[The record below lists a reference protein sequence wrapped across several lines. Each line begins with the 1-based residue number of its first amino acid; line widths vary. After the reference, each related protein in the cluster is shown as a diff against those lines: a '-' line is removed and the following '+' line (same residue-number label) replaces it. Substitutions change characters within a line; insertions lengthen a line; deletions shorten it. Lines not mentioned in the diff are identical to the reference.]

1 MTPAARLLQAAV
13 FALLVRPFLRLVLGL
28 RVENRAALP
37 LRGPAVIVA
46 NHNSHLDTLVLMSLF
61 PLSRLHRV
69 RPAAAADHFLRDG
82 LLSWIAR
89 RVLRIIPI
97 ERTGKGAE
105 AALAPVRAALA
116 RGEIVIFYPEGTRG
130 EPEVLAKFRRGISVL
145 ATAAPDVSV
154 QPVYLHGF
162 GKCLPKGEALLV
174 PFFCDVIVGTSED
187 LAGVPAA
194 EIPERLQARILDLS
208 RRSCLARWDESGT
221 VATPGNGLAS
231 AASHDA

>member
-1 MTPAARLLQAAV
+1 MTPAARLLQAAA
-13 FALLVRPFLRLVLGL
+13 FALLVRPGLRLVLGL

-105 AALAPVRAALA
+105 EALAPVRAALA
-116 RGEIVIFYPEGTRG
+116 RAEIVIFYPEGTRG
-130 EPEVLAKFRRGISVL
+130 EPEILAKFRRGISVL
-145 ATAAPDVSV
+145 ATAAPAVPIL
-154 QPVYLHGF
+154 PVYLHSL

-174 PFFCDVIVGTSED
+174 PFFCDVIVGTPED

-221 VATPGNGLAS
+221 AATPGNGLAS